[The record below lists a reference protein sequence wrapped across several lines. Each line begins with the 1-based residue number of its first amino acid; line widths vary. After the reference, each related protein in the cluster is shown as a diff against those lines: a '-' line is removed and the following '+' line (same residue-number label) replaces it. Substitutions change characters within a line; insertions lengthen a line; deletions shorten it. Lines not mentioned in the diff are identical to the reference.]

1 LAYFIVLH
9 TDNPGYKLRLL
20 GQRTHDSKQYNDPLL
35 DDTGGLIVGDI
46 GDYRLE

>member
-1 LAYFIVLH
+1 LSGS
-9 TDNPGYKLRLL
+9 DNSGYKLWLL

-35 DDTGGLIVGDI
+35 DDIGGLIVGDI